1 MLQMT
6 ENQKSAHRSS
16 RLVLGLVT
24 GLAGLWTAGVV
35 LAPWLAAHDSVLG
48 GLLRLVYR
56 PGCHQIADRC
66 LDLGFG
72 PMAVCAR
79 CAGLYLGGTLA
90 LLWTI
95 VRNRPYRPRL
105 LWLAVVAAPTILDFA
120 AGRVGL
126 PSLGNWI
133 RFAVALPLG
142 LLAGLYL
149 CDSLIDIVRLN
160 SEQNKPKYSGKDSVG

>member
-1 MLQMT
+1 MT
-6 ENQKSAHRSS
+6 GVA
-16 RLVLGLVT
+16 
-24 GLAGLWTAGVV
+24 ALWTAGVV

-48 GLLRLVYR
+48 GWLRLLYR

-90 LLWTI
+90 LLWTTASDH
-95 VRNRPYRPRL
+95 PCRPRP
-105 LWLAVVAAPTILDFA
+105 WCLAVVAIPTILDFA
-120 AGRVGL
+120 AGQLGL
-126 PSLGNWI
+126 PSLGNWT

-149 CDSLIDIVRLN
+149 GDALIEIVRLN
-160 SEQNKPKYSGKDSVG
+160 SEQQKAELSGKDSVG

>member
-1 MLQMT
+1 MT
-6 ENQKSAHRSS
+6 EPQETAPGFS
-16 RLVLGLVT
+16 RLVLSIVT
-24 GLAGLWTAGVV
+24 WLAGLWTAGVV
-35 LAPWLAAHDSVLG
+35 LAPWLAAHDSILG
-48 GLLRLVYR
+48 GWLRLLYR

-90 LLWTI
+90 LAWTLAW
-95 VRNRPYRPRL
+95 NRPSRPRP
-105 LWLAVVAAPTILDFA
+105 LWLAVVAAPTVIDFV
-120 AGRVGL
+120 AGQLGL
-126 PSLGNWI
+126 PSLGNWV

-149 CDSLIDIVRLN
+149 GDALIEIVRVN
-160 SEQNKPKYSGKDSVG
+160 SEQQKSEHSGKDSVG